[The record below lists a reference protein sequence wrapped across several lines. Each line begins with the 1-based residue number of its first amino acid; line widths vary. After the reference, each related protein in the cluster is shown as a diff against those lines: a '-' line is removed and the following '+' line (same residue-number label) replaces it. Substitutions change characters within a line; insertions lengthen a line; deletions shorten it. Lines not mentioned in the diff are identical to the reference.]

1 CTIYTVIFHL
11 KLEKEDLIL
20 FATIVYK
27 FYVLVV
33 ISCYIDM
40 SFVSVC
46 I

>member
-1 CTIYTVIFHL
+1 MV
-11 KLEKEDLIL
+11 EKEDSIL

-33 ISCYIDM
+33 VPCFIDM
-40 SFVSVC
+40 SFVSVR

>member
-1 CTIYTVIFHL
+1 TIYNVIFHL
-11 KLEKEDLIL
+11 KLEQEDLIF
-20 FATIVYK
+20 FAIIVYK

-33 ISCYIDM
+33 IPCYIDM